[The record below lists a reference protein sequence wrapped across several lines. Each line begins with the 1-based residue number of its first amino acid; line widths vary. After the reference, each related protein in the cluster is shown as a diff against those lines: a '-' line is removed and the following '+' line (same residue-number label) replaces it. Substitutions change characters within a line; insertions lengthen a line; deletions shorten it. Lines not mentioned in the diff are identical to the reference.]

1 MRIYSSNME
10 LSKVEREVWKLRNSI
25 EIAKDLKAIRK
36 MKGITIKQA
45 IKDLNISINT
55 LLSYERDAKNI
66 TYEMLMKM
74 INYYDVDAYIFFSQ
88 GLEYILKRKEG

>member
-1 MRIYSSNME
+1 M
-10 LSKVEREVWKLRNSI
+10 RNSI

-36 MKGITIKQA
+36 MRGITIKQA

>member
-1 MRIYSSNME
+1 M
-10 LSKVEREVWKLRNSI
+10 RNSI
-25 EIAKDLKAIRK
+25 EIAKDFKAIRK
-36 MKGITIKQA
+36 MRGITIKQA

>member
-1 MRIYSSNME
+1 M
-10 LSKVEREVWKLRNSI
+10 RNSI

>member
-36 MKGITIKQA
+36 MRGITIKQA

>member
-1 MRIYSSNME
+1 M
-10 LSKVEREVWKLRNSI
+10 RNSI
-25 EIAKDLKAIRK
+25 EVAKDLKAIRK
-36 MKGITIKQA
+36 MRGITIKQA

>member
-1 MRIYSSNME
+1 M
-10 LSKVEREVWKLRNSI
+10 RNSI

-36 MKGITIKQA
+36 MRGITIKQA
-45 IKDLNISINT
+45 IKDLDISINT